1 MRRGKVRASGGTLA
15 AMRLT
20 EFWRR
25 MDEVFGPSYSRSWA
39 ADHAVAELA
48 GRTVDEA
55 LAQGVGAR
63 EVWRAVCRHAEVP
76 PHLV

>member
-1 MRRGKVRASGGTLA
+1 MRRVAAELSGDTLI

-20 EFWRR
+20 EFWLR

-39 ADHAVAELA
+39 ADHSVAELA

-55 LAQGVGAR
+55 LAQGVGAK
-63 EVWRAVCRHAEVP
+63 EVWRAVCQHVDVP